1 LKMMLPICTI
11 PFNRYSI
18 NPVNSAKVLFDKTHI
33 NHSQVCQ
40 GVIIRSEVNG
50 CVYGL
55 SNINDLVQHKAHL
68 ELIRQFVPEKC

>member
-1 LKMMLPICTI
+1 MMLPICTI

-18 NPVNSAKVLFDKTHI
+18 NPVNSAKVLSPFGKTHI

-40 GVIIRSEVNG
+40 GVIIRSEVNV

-55 SNINDLVQHKAHL
+55 PNINDRVQHKAHL
-68 ELIRQFVPEKC
+68 ELNTTIRS